1 MADYSEQKKIC
12 AKYAADFVVAPE
24 HLVLGMSLSVKEGMM
39 PINGLRH
46 RPEGETT
53 GWFVYAGQE
62 ASTADDFYE
71 PLHVSH
77 VDDWSPLIRK
87 YLGLAPGWRFLV
99 TDDGY
104 EDVWFDKT
112 LLDV

>member
-1 MADYSEQKKIC
+1 MADYSEQKQIC
-12 AKYAADFVVAPE
+12 AKYGAEFAYAPE
-24 HLVLGMSLSVKEGMM
+24 QLTLGISLSVKEGMM

-46 RPEGETT
+46 PPEGNTT
-53 GWFVYAGQE
+53 GWYIYAGLE
-62 ASTADDFYE
+62 ASTADDFYK

-87 YLGLAPGWRFLV
+87 YLGLAPGWRFLIA
-99 TDDGY
+99 DGY
-104 EDVWFDKT
+104 EDVWFDKA